1 LLSLDRHAP
10 FPQSPDGWMGQEKPA
25 CCKAGPEER
34 AMSEKTIV
42 GIDISKKRLD
52 VAVLPAN
59 EQWAVA
65 NGEPEREELAARLK
79 MHKPGLVV
87 VEATGGLEMPVVA
100 ILAAAELPVVVANP
114 RQVRDFAKAK
124 GRLAKTD
131 KIDARLLAE
140 FGHAIEPE
148 VRPLKDAEAQELDA
162 LITRRRQLVEML
174 VQEKNRLSG
183 APRRLQRDIKEHI
196 EELQRR
202 LARLNVDIGN
212 AVKSHPLWREQDSL
226 LRSVPGVGTVL
237 STTVLAELQEIGKLD
252 RRKIAALIG
261 VAPFNRD
268 SGMMRG
274 RRSIW
279 GGRAQ
284 VRTVLYMATFS
295 AIRFNPVLRAFF
307 DRLRAAGKPYKV
319 ALTASMRK
327 LLTILNAMVRDRR
340 PWSPEPQA
348 T

>member
-1 LLSLDRHAP
+1 
-10 FPQSPDGWMGQEKPA
+10 MGEKI
-25 CCKAGPEER
+25 
-34 AMSEKTIV
+34 IV

-59 EQWAVA
+59 EQWAVTNA
-65 NGEPEREELAARLK
+65 EAEREELAARLK
-79 MHKPGLVV
+79 VLEPRLVV
-87 VEATGGLEMPVVA
+87 VEATGGLEMPIVA
-100 ILAAAELPVVVANP
+100 LLADAGLPVVVTNP

-140 FGHAIEPE
+140 FGQGIEPE
-148 VRPLKDAEAQELDA
+148 VRPLKDAEAQELAA

-174 VQEKNRLSG
+174 VQEKNRLAL

-196 EELQRR
+196 EELKRR
-202 LARLNVDIGN
+202 LARLNVDISN
-212 AVKSHPLWREQDSL
+212 AVKSSPLWREQDSL
-226 LRSVPGVGTVL
+226 LRSVPGVGVL
-237 STTVLAELQEIGKLD
+237 LSATLLAELREVGKLD
-252 RRKIAALIG
+252 RRKIAALVG

-274 RRSIW
+274 RRAIW

-284 VRTVLYMATFS
+284 VRAVLYMATFS

-307 DRLRAAGKPYKV
+307 QRLRAAGKPYKV

-327 LLTILNAMVRDRR
+327 LLVILNAMVRDKR
-340 PWSPEPQA
+340 PWCPQPQ
-348 T
+348 TT